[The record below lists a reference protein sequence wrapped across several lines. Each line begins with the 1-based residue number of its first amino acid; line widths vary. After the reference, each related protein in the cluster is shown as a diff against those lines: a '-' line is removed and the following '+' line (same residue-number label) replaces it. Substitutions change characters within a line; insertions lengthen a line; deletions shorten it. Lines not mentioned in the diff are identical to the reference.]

1 MDSAK
6 STKSVQSK
14 RNSGLLKALLLV
26 LAGLA
31 INLVF
36 SNLTKL
42 LELPLYID
50 NVGVIIS
57 SVMGGYIPGITTGY
71 LTNAINGISDSS
83 SYYYGTLSVINAVIA
98 AYGAHRGWFKKF
110 HTIILT
116 IILLTISGGVLGSI
130 LTWMLYGFDYESAK
144 VFAQHFYDGGMSP
157 FWAQF
162 CSDVIY
168 DVIDKTVT
176 IIFVLILLKLSDILF
191 GLRKVDFSFWHQNVL
206 NEEQIKAVKKSKAR
220 KSSLRQKVLILVS
233 VVMIIVALVT
243 AGISFLLYREK
254 LIEDNMDMGTG
265 ITNITAELL
274 DTGKIGYYINKNY
287 KDDEYKMILSS
298 MERIARSHGDIKYV
312 YVVRMTPSGYEA
324 VFDADIGDENHW
336 RPGQIIPFQ
345 EHFEPYIS
353 DALRGEDIPPI
364 VMDDEYGWLLS
375 IFKPVRNEMGQTV
388 CYSCVDIR
396 MSHLLDDE
404 KNFLA
409 KVISLFVGFF
419 IMVLA
424 IFVWLTDY
432 CLVYP
437 INAIS
442 ITSRNLA
449 DKLGGGEKEGAEK
462 IRNLDIC
469 TGDEIETLYLA
480 ITKMSGDIVQKVA
493 DIEEQ
498 KDTINNMQNALIHV
512 LANMVENRDKFTG
525 NHVKNT
531 AAYAKIILEELKKK
545 DKYKDIITDDYEY
558 TIINSAPLHDV
569 GKINVPDSL
578 LNKNGRLTDEEFKQ
592 MQNHTLAGQNI
603 IDEAANM
610 VKNASYLQEAKNLAA
625 YHHEKWNGTGYPYGL
640 KGEDIP
646 LSARIMAVADVFD
659 ALVSRRSYKP
669 GFPIEKALDII
680 REGSGTHF
688 DPEIAETFL
697 KAEKDVRRVAQE
709 NYERDNPDEPA
720 KHEEAAKP
728 EADAKAEGSEKT
740 EEKK

>member
-1 MDSAK
+1 MD
-6 STKSVQSK
+6 SVQSTQEK
-14 RNSGLLKALLLV
+14 RKSGLLKALLLV

-31 INLVF
+31 INLIF

-50 NVGVIIS
+50 NVGIIIT
-57 SVMGGYIPGITTGY
+57 SVLGGYIPGVTVGY
-71 LTNAINGISDSS
+71 ITNAINGISDSS

-98 AYGAHRGWFKKF
+98 AYGAQRGWFKKF
-110 HTIILT
+110 HTILLS
-116 IILLTISGGVLGSI
+116 IILFTVSGGVLGSI

-144 VFAQHFYDGGMSP
+144 VFAQNFYDKGFPP

-168 DVIDKTVT
+168 DLIDKTVT
-176 IIFVLILLKLSDILF
+176 VIFVLILLKLADILF
-191 GLRKVDFSFWHQNVL
+191 HIRKIDFAFWHQNVL
-206 NEEQIKAVKKSKAR
+206 NDDQIKALKKSKAR
-220 KSSLRQKVLILVS
+220 KSSLRQKVLILLS
-233 VVMIIVALVT
+233 IVMIVIALVT
-243 AGISFLLYREK
+243 AGISFLIFRGK
-254 LIEDNMDMGTG
+254 LIEDNQDMGTG
-265 ITNITAELL
+265 ITNITAELINP
-274 DTGKIGYYINKNY
+274 DKVPYYIGKNY
-287 KDDEYKMILSS
+287 KDEEYNMILQS

-312 YVVRMTPSGYEA
+312 YVVRMTPTGYEA

-336 RPGQIIPFQ
+336 RPGQIIPYQ
-345 EHFEPYIS
+345 EHFKPYIS
-353 DALRGEDIPPI
+353 EALRGEEIPPI
-364 VMDDEYGWLLS
+364 IMDDEYGWLLS
-375 IFKPVRNEMGQTV
+375 IFKPVKNAAGETV

-396 MSHLLDDE
+396 MSHLWDDE

-424 IFVWLTDY
+424 IFLWLTDY

-437 INAIS
+437 LNAIS

-449 DKLGGGEKEGAEK
+449 DKLGGGEKEGAER
-462 IRNLDIC
+462 IRNLEIS

-480 ITKMSGDIVQKVA
+480 VTKMSGDIVQKVA

-531 AAYAKIILEELKKK
+531 AAYAKIILDELRKS
-545 DKYKDIITDDYEY
+545 DKYKDIITEDYEY

-569 GKINVPDSL
+569 GKIQVPDSL

-610 VKNASYLQEAKNLAA
+610 VKDSVYLQEARNLAA

-640 KGEDIP
+640 KGDEIP

-688 DPEIAETFL
+688 DPEIAEVFL
-697 KAEKDVRRVAQE
+697 KAEKEVRRVAQE
-709 NYERDNPDEPA
+709 NYERDNPDEATEPNG
-720 KHEEAAKP
+720 EAKP
-728 EADAKAEGSEKT
+728 EKS

>member
-1 MDSAK
+1 MD
-6 STKSVQSK
+6 SVQSTQEK
-14 RNSGLLKALLLV
+14 RKSGLLKAMLLV

-31 INLVF
+31 INLFF

-50 NVGVIIS
+50 NVGIILTS
-57 SVMGGYIPGITTGY
+57 ILGGYIPGVTVGY
-71 LTNAINGISDSS
+71 ITNAINGISDSS

-98 AYGAHRGWFKKF
+98 AYGAQRGWFKKF
-110 HTIILT
+110 HTILLS
-116 IILLTISGGVLGSI
+116 IILFTVSGGVLGSI

-144 VFAQHFYDGGMSP
+144 VFAQNFYDKGFPP

-168 DVIDKTVT
+168 DLIDKIVTV
-176 IIFVLILLKLSDILF
+176 ILVLIFLKLGSILF
-191 GLRKVDFSFWHQNVL
+191 NIRKIDFSFWHQNVL
-206 NEEQIKAVKKSKAR
+206 NEEQIRAVKKSKAR
-220 KSSLRQKVLILVS
+220 KSSLRQKVMVLVS
-233 VVMIIVALVT
+233 IVMIVIALVT
-243 AGISFLLYREK
+243 AGISFLIFRGK

-265 ITNITAELL
+265 ITNITAEML
-274 DTGKIGYYINKNY
+274 DTDKIPYYIGKNY
-287 KDDEYKMILSS
+287 QDPEYNQILSS
-298 MERIARSHGDIKYV
+298 MEKIARSHGDIKYV
-312 YVVRMTPSGYEA
+312 YVVRMTPTGYEA

-345 EHFEPYIS
+345 EHFQPYIS
-353 DALRGEDIPPI
+353 DALRGEEIPPI
-364 VMDDEYGWLLS
+364 IMDDEYGWLLS
-375 IFKPVRNEMGQTV
+375 IFRPVKNAAGETV

-396 MSHLLDDE
+396 MSHLWDDE

-409 KVISLFVGFF
+409 KVISLFIGFF

-424 IFVWLTDY
+424 IFLWLTDY

-437 INAIS
+437 INAMS
-442 ITSRNLA
+442 ITTRNLA
-449 DKLGGGEKEGAEK
+449 DKLGGGEKEGAER
-462 IRNLDIC
+462 IRKLEIS

-480 ITKMSGDIVQKVA
+480 ITKMSSDIVQKVA

-531 AAYAKIILEELKKK
+531 AAYAEIILDELKKK
-545 DKYKDIITDDYEY
+545 DKYKDIITEDYEY

-569 GKINVPDSL
+569 GKIQVPDSL

-592 MQNHTLAGQNI
+592 MQNHTLAGQSI

-610 VKNASYLQEAKNLAA
+610 VKNSVYLQEARNLAA

-640 KGEDIP
+640 KGDEIP

-688 DPEIAETFL
+688 DPEIADVFL
-697 KAEKDVRRVAQE
+697 KAEKEVRRVAQE
-709 NYERDNPDEPA
+709 NYERDNPDEVVEQ
-720 KHEEAAKP
+720 KDETKP
-728 EADAKAEGSEKT
+728 EKA